1 MRVAGSDHR
10 KGDVL
15 PFGPAVK
22 SSGGG
27 ICLALIS
34 LLVLP
39 AILEA
44 QLASTAAARSTVRVA
59 PRVHLECEVAVPCA
73 QSALRDGVTWVNWI
87 EEPTG
92 ADVHVLVSGVNGGE
106 ESDVQQYTL
115 DFAGQGSFAHLS
127 DVLTFA
133 AAPSEGATEVS
144 AGISQAIRM
153 GLMRYAVEA
162 GLGSDLSLAFNP
174 RFATLFESDAAE
186 TTRSVAPTSSTAAV
200 YDPWNYWTFR
210 VGLSGNVDIQES
222 RQNYR
227 VNPSISA
234 DRVTEAWKLN
244 LSASHNVNRET
255 IELTNRTVRNDRDSW
270 NLSALVVR
278 SLGAHTS
285 TGLDFEAR
293 NSIQNNQRARV
304 TVAPGL
310 EWNYYPYAESTRR
323 QLIAHYAVG
332 AQFSEYHEETIFGVT
347 SQTTPMHKIGIQ
359 YRQSEG
365 WGNAGVSVDGFHYLH
380 ETGLF
385 SFGASGNLSL
395 RVIRGLDLNLNA
407 SGSWIR
413 DQIHIPAG
421 DLSEE
426 DILLGRRA
434 LPTGY
439 NYQLSVG
446 LGYRWGSSF
455 SNIVNSRFPSVSGG
469 GFGGGGGGFGGG
481 GGGGG
486 GGPR

>member
-1 MRVAGSDHR
+1 MRVPGSDR
-10 KGDVL
+10 REGDVL
-15 PFGPAVK
+15 PSAPAVK
-22 SSGGG
+22 FSGGG
-27 ICLALIS
+27 IGLALMCLLGTS

-39 AILEA
+39 GVLEA
-44 QLASTAAARSTVRVA
+44 QLASSDAARSIVRAA
-59 PRVHLECEVAVPCA
+59 PRVHVECEVGVPCA
-73 QSALRDGVTWVNWI
+73 QGLLWDEVTWVDWLA
-87 EEPTG
+87 EPAG

-106 ESDVQQYTL
+106 DPDVQGFTV
-115 DFAGQGSFAHLS
+115 DFAGQGGFAHLS
-127 DVLTFA
+127 DVLTYS
-133 AAPSEGATEVS
+133 AAPDEGVAEVS

-162 GLGSDLSLAFNP
+162 GLGSDLALAFNP
-174 RFATLFESDAAE
+174 RFANVFQSDATE
-186 TTRSVAPTSSTAAV
+186 TTGIAATTASNSSV

-210 VGLSGNVDIQES
+210 VGLSGNIDIQES

-227 VNPSISA
+227 VNPSINA

-304 TVAPGL
+304 TVAPGI
-310 EWNYYPYAESTRR
+310 EWNFYPYAESTRR
-323 QLIAHYAVG
+323 QLLGHYAVG
-332 AQFSEYHEETIFGVT
+332 AQYSEYHEETIFGVM

-359 YRQSEG
+359 YRQSES

-380 ETGLF
+380 ETGLY
-385 SFGASGNLSL
+385 SLGASGNLSL

-426 DILLGRRA
+426 DILLGRQA

-439 NYQLSVG
+439 NYQFSVG

-469 GFGGGGGGFGGG
+469 MFGGGGFGGG
-481 GGGGG
+481 GGG
-486 GGPR
+486 PRR